1 MDKQFKPIPGFSK
14 YEISEDGIIRNI
26 KTKDKLTSD
35 VIRKIRLIND
45 EGDRKTVNADEI
57 IKDIVFDP
65 VVETNHEKVED
76 VVATKKEF
84 KKQPESDTL
93 KPLTKSDKVYIE
105 AAVKQT
111 DRKEICKLYE
121 CSNGFISSVLFD
133 YSTKPNKVALAM
145 KKYEAKG
152 SC

>member
-1 MDKQFKPIPGFSK
+1 MEQQFKTIPGFSK
-14 YEISEDGIIRNI
+14 YEISADGIIRNI

-45 EGDRKTVNADEI
+45 EGERKTVNADEAV
-57 IKDIVFDP
+57 KEVVFDP
-65 VVETNHEKVED
+65 IVETNHETVEK
-76 VVATKKEF
+76 VVAKKEF
-84 KKQPESDTL
+84 KKAPASDTI

-105 AAVKQT
+105 AALKNT